1 MSCIKCMS
9 SNKYSVCRP
18 FTKNKEKIKK
28 LKKKQAIRDIFI
40 KTNYTKPVF
49 SMIWRIEILK
59 IYQKEQLMIK
69 HYVSKYLRYYTTFK
83 VRTFASLFYKINA
96 FLQKNLP
103 LVLDCRQ
110 SRYSLKIYNIHI
122 FFSILG
128 VVFAVPLLFT
138 KAPASCGK

>member
-1 MSCIKCMS
+1 MS

-49 SMIWRIEILK
+49 SMRWRIEILK

-69 HYVSKYLRYYTTFK
+69 QYVSKYLRYYTTFK
-83 VRTFASLFYKINA
+83 VRTFASLFYKISA

-138 KAPASCGK
+138 KASASCGK